1 MTTVPEQ
8 VNNQIFELSKILIH
22 QLEDGLCVVQEVSMG
37 SLARARSRDGATRHS
52 KSNKRH
58 RHFLYNKQPIQVF
71 VC

>member
-37 SLARARSRDGATRHS
+37 SLARARSRDPP
-52 KSNKRH
+52 
-58 RHFLYNKQPIQVF
+58 Q
-71 VC
+71 